1 MKNKL
6 NAKNFVQFRLTG
18 TPDGNLLVSFYHLDT
33 FNQEAVNWHIAGLL
47 VENRMNAQ
55 VLYEGNLQNNTAY
68 QPAVFNLLN
77 RVEVY
82 VNCVRIERV
91 K

>member
-1 MKNKL
+1 MRSDL
-6 NAKNFVQFRLTG
+6 DAKNLVQFRLTG

-33 FNQEAVNWHIAGLL
+33 FNQDAVNWHIAGLL

-55 VLYEGNLQNNTAY
+55 VFYEGNIQNNTQY
-68 QPAVFNLLN
+68 QTAIYNLLE

>member
-1 MKNKL
+1 MNKELEVKNL
-6 NAKNFVQFRLTG
+6 VQFRLTG
-18 TPDGNLLVSFYHLDT
+18 TPHGNVLVSFYHLDV
-33 FNQEAVNWHIAGLL
+33 FNQQAVNWNIAGLL

-55 VLYEGNLQNNTAY
+55 VLYEGNIQNNNQYQTAVY
-68 QPAVFNLLN
+68 NLLE
-77 RVEVY
+77 RVDVY

>member
-1 MKNKL
+1 M
-6 NAKNFVQFRLTG
+6 
-18 TPDGNLLVSFYHLDT
+18 SFYHLDV
-33 FNQEAVNWHIAGLL
+33 FNQQAVNWHIAGLL

-55 VLYEGNLQNNTAY
+55 VLYEGNIQNNTATAATVARTVY
-68 QPAVFNLLN
+68 HQTAIYNLFE
-77 RVEVY
+77 RVDVY